1 MPDTPDSMS
10 KAPAPDL
17 RFHEPLDARALA
29 QLFHEAHTTRRW
41 SDRPVPDDLL
51 KRAYDLAKMAPT
63 SGNSQPLRILFVRS
77 PEAKAR
83 LKPCLSPSNVEQ
95 TMAAPVTAIF
105 AMDLEFYEHL
115 PFLYPTEDARSWFA
129 GKPEAIQGN
138 AELGS
143 ALQAGYFILAARSLG
158 LACGPMGGFGRHKT
172 DETFFLGTEWGKTW
186 RSRFLCNIGY
196 PGAGGYRARDPRF
209 AFDQACRIE

>member
-1 MPDTPDSMS
+1 MPDTAAETNDF
-10 KAPAPDL
+10 L
-17 RFHEPLDARALA
+17 EPLGERAFD
-29 QLFHEAHTTRRW
+29 QLFREAHTTRRW
-41 SDRPVPDDLL
+41 SDRPVPDALL
-51 KRAYDLAKMAPT
+51 RRAYDLAKMAPT
-63 SGNSQPLRILFVRS
+63 SGNSQPLRILLVRS

-83 LKPCLSPSNVEQ
+83 LKPCLSPDNVEQ

-115 PFLYPTEDARSWFA
+115 PRLYPSEDARSWFA

-143 ALQAGYFILAARSLG
+143 ALQAGYFILAARGLG

-172 DETFFLGTEWGKTW
+172 DETFFLHTDWGKTW
-186 RSRFLCNIGY
+186 RSRFLCNLGY
-196 PGAGGYRARDPRF
+196 PGPDGIRPRDPRF
-209 AFDQACRIE
+209 SFDEACRIE